1 MRSEARVRLT
11 RNALTGHRDRSIV
24 ARSLAQT
31 RLRVGVVGCGLIAQV
46 MHLHYL
52 RELHDLFQVSALC
65 DLSRTVVDRVGESYG
80 VDRRF
85 TDWTQLLEEPL
96 DAVMVLTSGSHEP
109 IAVAAAQAGRHVF
122 IEKPIALSETEG
134 QAIIA
139 AGKKAGVRLMVGY
152 MKRYDPAVERMTE
165 ELRDVKPLRFAR
177 STTAEYPLKWYVA
190 HYPIVRGSDI
200 DAKTAAGLEAD
211 DEARVTAA
219 IQLTD
224 PVLRYAY
231 RHSLLDSMIHDIN
244 LMRGLLGEPSRL
256 RFASVAQEGISLFL
270 DFPKSAAAMHWVN
283 LTDGVALYRQ
293 EFAFFYP
300 ERRATLVFPSPFL
313 RSAPVE
319 LVLEGG
325 SQEGPRSWRTVETL
339 SFQSAFKR
347 ELLEFY
353 ACITQEREPRT
364 TAEDAVRDV
373 ALCQAIIRQNA
384 T

>member
-1 MRSEARVRLT
+1 
-11 RNALTGHRDRSIV
+11 
-24 ARSLAQT
+24 LAQP
-31 RLRVGVVGCGLIAQV
+31 RLRVGVIGCGLIAQV

-52 RELHDLFQVSALC
+52 RELSDRFEIAAVC
-65 DLSRTVVDRVGESYG
+65 DLSRTVVDRVGEANG
-80 VDRRF
+80 VGRRF
-85 TDWTQLLEEPL
+85 TEWTALLEEPL
-96 DAVMVLTSGSHEP
+96 DAVLILTSGSHEP

-139 AGKKAGVRLMVGY
+139 AGKKTGVRLMVGY
-152 MKRYDPAVERMTE
+152 MKRYDAAVERMTE
-165 ELRDVKPLRFAR
+165 ELRGLQPLRFAR

-190 HYPIVRGSDI
+190 HYPIIRGTDI
-200 DAKTAAGLEAD
+200 EAKTLAALEAD

-219 IQLTD
+219 IQLQD

-231 RHSLLDSMIHDIN
+231 RHSLLDSMIHDLN
-244 LMRGLLGEPSRL
+244 LMRGLLGEPKRL
-256 RFASVAQEGISLFL
+256 RFASVTQEAISVFL
-270 DFPKSAAAMHWVN
+270 EFPQTTAAMHWIN
-283 LTDGVALYRQ
+283 LTDGVAGYQ
-293 EFAFFYP
+293 QDFSFFSP
-300 ERRATLVFPSPFL
+300 QRRAALVFPSPFL

-325 SQEGPRSWRTVETL
+325 SQESSRSWRTAETV
-339 SFQSAFKR
+339 SFESAFKR

-353 ACITQEREPRT
+353 ASITENREPRT

-373 ALCQAIIRQNA
+373 ALCQAIIKQHLA